1 MSFLNSIILL
11 LVIGLI
17 STNSEKPDIHYFI
30 IDQADF
36 KVHCKT
42 NINSFTCS
50 TSADNLSDTL
60 KVYVYKDQ
68 SIARFN
74 NANIQVPVQSFN
86 CGIKQLTKDFHETLD
101 SDKYP
106 YLKVRINFIKA
117 NNTSDD
123 LTAEITLN
131 IAGQNKE
138 YNFPIEL
145 AKESNQYNCEGSNTI
160 SLNDFEL
167 DTPDRF
173 FGMVKVREN
182 VSLKFNLK
190 AIEVNNVY

>member
-1 MSFLNSIILL
+1 MLL

-17 STNSEKPDIHYFI
+17 SPNSEKPDIHYFI
-30 IDQADF
+30 IDQAEF

-50 TSADNLSDTL
+50 TSADKISDTL

-74 NANIQVPVQSFN
+74 KADIQVPIRSFN
-86 CGIKQLTKDFHETLD
+86 CGINQLTKDFHETLD

-106 YLKVRINFIKA
+106 YLIVRINSIKA
-117 NNTSDD
+117 NRTPED

-131 IAGQNKE
+131 IAGQNKK
-138 YNFPIEL
+138 YTFPIEL

-160 SLNDFEL
+160 SLNDFRL

-173 FGMVKVREN
+173 FGMVKVKEE
-182 VSLKFNLK
+182 VSLSFQLS
-190 AIEVNNVY
+190 AVEM